1 MRKGEE
7 MLEVGCH
14 LGSPN
19 PQYAARE
26 VMQVYRPAGY
36 ILVTVDNVVLRD
48 DSEVNEACDAV
59 A

>member
-1 MRKGEE
+1 